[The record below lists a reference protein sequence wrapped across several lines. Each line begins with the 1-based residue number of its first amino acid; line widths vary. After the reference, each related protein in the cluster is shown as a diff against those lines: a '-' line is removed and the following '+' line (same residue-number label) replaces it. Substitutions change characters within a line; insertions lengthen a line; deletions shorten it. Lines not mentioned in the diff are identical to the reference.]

1 MPGNT
6 INSLKE
12 YCEQWKEYSLK
23 IMFSDIGTYM
33 VILDY
38 NINQFP
44 LLNALPNK
52 LIYFI
57 NNSNNL
63 ISEYKKNR
71 SKDVYNNLLSYV
83 LTFCQEQIPII
94 NLCDSKLKDIR
105 VELTHGVSDIKSELN
120 KLNYEYDLLTKKYEG
135 CVKSA
140 PSSSP
145 FIMDPSVYIM
155 ACMGPD
161 SYEEWLCDGYL
172 INRLN
177 FTEKTLDGT
186 VVNIIDINQIL
197 TPLNAKIENMKDDIN
212 NDDAD
217 LVEIISFIDQL
228 DS

>member
-33 VILDY
+33 IILDY
-38 NINQFP
+38 NLNQFP

-52 LIYFI
+52 LVYFI

-63 ISEYKKNR
+63 ISEYKKTK
-71 SKDVYNNLLSYV
+71 SKDIYNNLLSYV
-83 LTFCQEQIPII
+83 LAFCQEQIPII

-105 VELTHGVSDIKSELN
+105 VKLTQGVSDIKSKLNELN
-120 KLNYEYDLLTKKYEG
+120 HEYDLLTKKYES
-135 CVKSA
+135 CAKSV
-140 PSSSP
+140 PSSPP
-145 FIMDPSVYIM
+145 FIIDPSVFIL
-155 ACMGPD
+155 ACMGQE
-161 SYEEWLCDGYL
+161 SYEEWLCDGYF

-186 VVNIIDINQIL
+186 VANIIDISQIL

-212 NDDAD
+212 DDDAD
-217 LVEIISFIDQL
+217 LVDIISFIDQL